1 MKGPRGKPLEPPPE
15 IARRF
20 FEDLRAYHREK
31 NPLKADEIAGRQ
43 LHALRQYQRP
53 REKKLRLSDVKAM
66 FEELKDH
73 AGKKS

>member
-1 MKGPRGKPLEPPPE
+1 MKEPRGKPLELPPE

-20 FEDLRAYHREK
+20 FEDLRAYHREM

-53 REKKLRLSDVKAM
+53 REKKLRLSDVKQL
-66 FEELKDH
+66 FELMKDK
-73 AGKKS
+73 A